1 MCCQG
6 KHDYWERGV
15 ENCLGRHIMEPDAL
29 NHPSRDEW
37 IKETQ
42 HGHNQWNA
50 IALKMEGIT
59 IWGLMDEPVGHYAL

>member
-1 MCCQG
+1 
-6 KHDYWERGV
+6 
-15 ENCLGRHIMEPDAL
+15 MEPDAL